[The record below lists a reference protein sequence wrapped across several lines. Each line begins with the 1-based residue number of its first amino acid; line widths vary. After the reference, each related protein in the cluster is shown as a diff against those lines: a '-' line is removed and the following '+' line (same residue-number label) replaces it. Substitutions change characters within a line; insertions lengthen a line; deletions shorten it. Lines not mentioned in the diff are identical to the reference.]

1 MLNFNTEKKT
11 KRKKCIAIPPIS
23 PHCLQGAE
31 TDSYTVASFVPAS
44 NRTSNDTQA
53 QSCSE

>member
-11 KRKKCIAIPPIS
+11 KRKKCIAIPPVS

-31 TDSYTVASFVPAS
+31 TDSYTVTSFVPAS
-44 NRTSNDTQA
+44 NKTSNDT
-53 QSCSE
+53 